1 MKKSLVTAAVFCLGL
16 LLAYAQPLG
25 QLPNLPKP
33 NDTLQV
39 LTYKAALVAN
49 GGLAIPAH
57 DAQVITYSGSNATET
72 IYKVGGKNGR
82 TVGVLTQE
90 FSGSNVTSRAITVQ

>member
-1 MKKSLVTAAVFCLGL
+1 MKKSLITAAALCLGL

-25 QLPNLPKP
+25 QLPNLAKP
-33 NDTLQV
+33 NDTLQT
-39 LTYKAALVAN
+39 LSYKTAIATN

-57 DAQVITYSGSNATET
+57 DAQVITYSGANAIET

-90 FSGSNVTSRAITVQ
+90 FNGSNVITRAITVQ